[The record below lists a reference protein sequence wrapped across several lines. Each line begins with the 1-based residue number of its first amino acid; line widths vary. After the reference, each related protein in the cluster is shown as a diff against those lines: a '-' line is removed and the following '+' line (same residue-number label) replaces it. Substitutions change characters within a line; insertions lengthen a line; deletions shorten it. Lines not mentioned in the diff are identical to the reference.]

1 MKKKRTKTIFETPE
15 ARAAWE
21 KKYMENLRSLEARVE
36 KIKAEMAA
44 RGTPYKPAHL
54 E

>member
-1 MKKKRTKTIFETPE
+1 MTKKRKKIFDTPE
-15 ARAAWE
+15 ERAAWE